1 MKVLLLASTALKSG
15 GSLHSLTGLA
25 ECLIRDH
32 GVEASVVL
40 PSHGSGEELLA
51 RANVPYRVINSFTG
65 EWPLGHKKSL
75 RGRLSHF
82 KQRLVNLQA
91 IRELTRMVREDHF
104 DIVHANTSI
113 DEIGY
118 YIARRAHV
126 PLVWHLREFPEEG
139 LGIEYYDRKR
149 QLRHMAKAD
158 VLIAVS
164 NAVKDRYQS
173 LMPKANIR
181 MVHNGIDVKRF
192 YRPNHSI
199 RPEGKIVFVSIG
211 RISRE
216 KGHYNMVDACE
227 ILVKDGIG
235 DFELRLVGNGGDELK
250 DIVHRKNLDE
260 YVRFVGFRDDV
271 PDVLADSDV
280 LIAGS
285 KWEAFGRATVEAM
298 AAGCFVIGAKNAG
311 TLDLIR
317 DGESGLF
324 FDPDDIGSLANAMG
338 RVIRDRTQFI
348 ISAKRAQEKAAS
360 VFTRE
365 NNADAVHSLYLT
377 L

>member
-32 GVEASVVL
+32 GVEALVVL
-40 PSHGSGEELLA
+40 PSHGSGEKLLA
-51 RANVPYRVINSFTG
+51 GANVPYRVINSFTG

-82 KQRLVNLQA
+82 KQRLVNLRA
-91 IRELTRMVREDHF
+91 IRELTRMVKEDHF

-139 LGIEYYDRKR
+139 LGIEYYDRQR

-164 NAVKDRYQS
+164 SAIKDRYQS
-173 LMPKANIR
+173 LMPKANIH

-216 KGHYNMVDACE
+216 KGHYDMVDACE
-227 ILVKDGIG
+227 MLVKDGIG

-250 DIVHRKNLDE
+250 GIVHRKNLDE

-298 AAGCFVIGAKNAG
+298 VAGCFVIGAKNAG

-338 RVIRDRTQFI
+338 RVIRDRESFV
-348 ISAKRAQEKAAS
+348 ISAKRAQEKVAS